1 MCFQQCWKNIGKYWP
16 HKHLNKASTWSEI
29 SSIVIFKN
37 VETLI
42 RVTLA
47 RRVGDMGK
55 SLTRLNISWT
65 SVLECYSTCY
75 LSRLRD
81 SESKSWSCYSRFTLS
96 FLQMTRRKGS
106 SLVHWPPYSL
116 DSPNSLNVV
125 LLGFKEHLL
134 SPMRCSRSNRLFEMT
149 PSNKLIDVLSSVLCC
164 LLESTEPL

>member
-1 MCFQQCWKNIGKYWP
+1 
-16 HKHLNKASTWSEI
+16 
-29 SSIVIFKN
+29 
-37 VETLI
+37 
-42 RVTLA
+42 
-47 RRVGDMGK
+47 MGK

-125 LLGFKEHLL
+125 LLGFKELLL

-164 LLESTEPL
+164 LLESTEPLLCWLDSVPLTKNIATRTTAIIAETKTATRTITMI